1 MKAWNF
7 RIIDI
12 KTAFLQSFSL
22 QREVYLQPPM
32 NYAPDGTIW
41 RLRKAV
47 YGLADASRQ
56 WHLRASHELKKL
68 GFLQSQEEPC
78 VFIQKRNGRL
88 IGFISTHVDDFWIA
102 GKDPE
107 VQRVIKSL
115 QDVFDVGTV
124 QQLPCKYLG
133 TEIQTHKIGKLS
145 INLGK
150 YADEIDALAIDP
162 GKSPAELLN
171 EEDRAEIKGMV
182 GKLLWPAM
190 QVKPELCFKL
200 SKISSEASNGT
211 VQTRIGANKLLR
223 TMKNMGQL
231 QISFTDLDAV
241 EKWVIVFITDA
252 SFNNNTDGTT
262 HAGHLIFIVN
272 KENFYSNIVARKS
285 GKLRRIARS
294 TIAAECYALTED
306 VEASK
311 SVRKLVGEMLG
322 RYQPIY
328 CLTDIYSVVET
339 VYSSTT
345 ICDKKLRVEVAYLR
359 KELSDKEIEAVKW
372 IETRKQLA
380 DCLTKQRS
388 PSTELLSHSILFNT
402 LKTVVETQLGS

>member
-1 MKAWNF
+1 MRFYPKEKWTTD
-7 RIIDI
+7 R
-12 KTAFLQSFSL
+12 
-22 QREVYLQPPM
+22 V
-32 NYAPDGTIW
+32 
-41 RLRKAV
+41 
-47 YGLADASRQ
+47 
-56 WHLRASHELKKL
+56 
-68 GFLQSQEEPC
+68 
-78 VFIQKRNGRL
+78 
-88 IGFISTHVDDFWIA
+88 ISTHVDNFWIA
-102 GKDPE
+102 GEEPE

-133 TEIQTHKIGKLS
+133 TEIQTRKNGNLS

-150 YADEIDALAIDP
+150 NADEIDALAIDP

-171 EEDRAEIKGMV
+171 EEERAEIKGMV

-223 TMKNMGQL
+223 TMKNIGQL
-231 QISFTDLDAV
+231 QISFPDLGAV
-241 EKWVIVFITDA
+241 EKWVIVLFTDA
-252 SFNNNTDGTT
+252 SFNNNPDGTT

-272 KENFYSNIVARKS
+272 KENFYSNIVAWKS

-294 TIAAECYALTED
+294 TIAAECYALID
-306 VEASK
+306 GVEASK

-322 RYQPIY
+322 RYPPIY
-328 CLTDIYSVVET
+328 CLTDNYSVVET

-380 DCLTKQRS
+380 DCLTKPRS

-402 LKTVVETQLGS
+402 LKTVVKHNSVREVCREF